1 MNSKKDIEK
10 AVKRLVVDNGWD
22 KARALSF
29 LHSKYQSEN
38 RIEETAIVRKLI
50 KRSLRHNANM
60 MNRNNR
66 IKSWIKTES
75 VYHYVIAQISLT

>member
-29 LHSKYQSEN
+29 LH
-38 RIEETAIVRKLI
+38 RR
-50 KRSLRHNANM
+50 
-60 MNRNNR
+60 
-66 IKSWIKTES
+66 
-75 VYHYVIAQISLT
+75 

>member
-38 RIEETAIVRKLI
+38 RIEETAIVDKLI
-50 KRSLRHNANM
+50 HKE
-60 MNRNNR
+60 
-66 IKSWIKTES
+66 ES
-75 VYHYVIAQISLT
+75 EAQREYDES

>member
-29 LHSKYQSEN
+29 LHNKYQSEN
-38 RIEETAIVRKLI
+38 RIEEAAIVDKLI
-50 KRSLRHNANM
+50 HNE
-60 MNRNNR
+60 
-66 IKSWIKTES
+66 ES
-75 VYHYVIAQISLT
+75 EAQREYDES

>member
-1 MNSKKDIEK
+1 MNSKNDIEK

-38 RIEETAIVRKLI
+38 RIEEAAIVDKLI
-50 KRSLRHNANM
+50 HNE
-60 MNRNNR
+60 
-66 IKSWIKTES
+66 ES
-75 VYHYVIAQISLT
+75 EAQREYDES